1 MIRFLLTVLLLNLFS
16 NTQPKTGKG
25 IVYFSFDN
33 GKTWENR
40 SKGLPD
46 DIFLSDMA
54 VGNNVLAL
62 ATKKSGIF
70 TFDFAI
76 NEWKRVN
83 TIPIESDEINSL
95 YLYGN
100 KIFAGTKNNGIFIS
114 SDKGDNW
121 KVYNEGLKNLTIR
134 KFIVIANKMYACTNG
149 GLYFFDEM
157 VKRWR
162 LEYGHHSLQ
171 VNGIKELDG
180 EIYIGTN
187 QGAFKRKKDENEWR
201 QIISDRSLHNISSDS
216 RNIYALTYNELFISP
231 DKGSSW
237 YSDQKGMPAGMY
249 SFQVIE
255 KDNTVLAGQWD
266 GVYSKTSS
274 QGWKLSSNGL
284 PGNFPVVELVVNGD
298 IIVAGSSQWSSE

>member
-1 MIRFLLTVLLLNLFS
+1 
-16 NTQPKTGKG
+16 
-25 IVYFSFDN
+25 
-33 GKTWENR
+33 
-40 SKGLPD
+40 
-46 DIFLSDMA
+46 
-54 VGNNVLAL
+54 
-62 ATKKSGIF
+62 
-70 TFDFAI
+70 
-76 NEWKRVN
+76 
-83 TIPIESDEINSL
+83 
-95 YLYGN
+95 
-100 KIFAGTKNNGIFIS
+100 
-114 SDKGDNW
+114 
-121 KVYNEGLKNLTIR
+121 
-134 KFIVIANKMYACTNG
+134 MYACTNG